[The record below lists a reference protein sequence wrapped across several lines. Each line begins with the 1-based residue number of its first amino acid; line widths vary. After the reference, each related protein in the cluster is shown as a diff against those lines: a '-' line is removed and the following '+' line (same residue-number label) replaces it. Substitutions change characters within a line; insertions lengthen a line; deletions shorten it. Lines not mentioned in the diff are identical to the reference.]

1 MKLEITGGRKKL
13 KRGEREKIG
22 VRSLINPH
30 PPKKKNPRG
39 NIKVCQN
46 PAKNKIGNC
55 VS

>member
-13 KRGEREKIG
+13 KRGGKRKNWG
-22 VRSLINPH
+22 KKSDKPS
-30 PPKKKNPRG
+30 PPPKKNPRG